1 MEVLETLSHERPEIT
16 IIYVT
21 HFIEEIIPI
30 FDKIFIL
37 SKGVNFAQG
46 NIDDVLTSK
55 TMSSLFNRNVEVMNY
70 KNRFSL
76 HDRVI
81 SLHNSSNNATI
92 LRKTRKGE
100 GYMTLNNIKAIFLDM
115 DGTILHED
123 NKASI
128 KTKSVIDEL
137 REKGYKIF
145 LATGRSYTEID
156 QLVPPQFEVDGI
168 ISSNGTSGEVN
179 DDNLFMHSLSSE
191 SVKRIVSLAQQQEI
205 YYEVFPFNGSRIAL
219 NEDKAWM
226 QEMIKGDT
234 PPNHV
239 SESEWKSRLDAMSGK
254 IDWKEDIPEDDYAK
268 IYLFTPN
275 LEK

>member
-168 ISSNGTSGEVN
+168 ISSNGTV
-179 DDNLFMHSLSSE
+179 
-191 SVKRIVSLAQQQEI
+191 
-205 YYEVFPFNGSRIAL
+205 
-219 NEDKAWM
+219 
-226 QEMIKGDT
+226 
-234 PPNHV
+234 
-239 SESEWKSRLDAMSGK
+239 
-254 IDWKEDIPEDDYAK
+254 
-268 IYLFTPN
+268 
-275 LEK
+275 EK

>member
-191 SVKRIVSLAQQQEI
+191 SVKRIVSLAQRQEI